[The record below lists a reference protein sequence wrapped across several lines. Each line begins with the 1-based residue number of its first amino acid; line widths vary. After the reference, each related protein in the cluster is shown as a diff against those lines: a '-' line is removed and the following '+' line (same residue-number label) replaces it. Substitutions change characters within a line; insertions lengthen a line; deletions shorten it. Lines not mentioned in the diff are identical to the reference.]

1 MEESKNI
8 RAIIAK
14 NLISLRKNKKMT
26 QSELADEFGYSDKA
40 ISKWEN
46 GDTLP
51 DIETLYKLCQFYN
64 VSLDFLV
71 DENSFENKIQYV
83 NRMNKT
89 IVINNALIETL
100 YCSFVWILA
109 GIIYTYLFFIS
120 NINFWQIFVWSLPA
134 TSLVLLF
141 FQKVWKNKV
150 YNFVVQTIFFW
161 TLAIACY
168 LQFIQYNIWPLFI
181 LMIPI
186 QVAITLHFAIN
197 DKLKIIK

>member
-8 RAIIAK
+8 REIIAK

-161 TLAIACY
+161 TLVIACY